1 MQPLKLAFD
10 TPRQDF
16 VKELMELAGAFFP
29 SIELMDFGQENDLLV
44 SHREHLEANIRH
56 SQVTLSGLYS
66 AACSIVEV
74 LQEDPLTEKR
84 LHKRQ
89 VKLALYQALKE
100 ATGIRP
106 SWGSLTG
113 IRPTRLCAEG
123 MARGLSLTQALAEIH
138 DIFDVQPAK
147 LDLLNQVVQVQQ
159 DLPQAKDDE
168 LDVYIGIPFCPSRCR
183 YCSFISSEVGKG
195 TMLTPYVKALV
206 REIRAA
212 ISLVSSRGLRV
223 RAFYMGGG
231 TPTALTADMLSEVLT
246 AAYPL
251 LSGARERT
259 VEAGRPDSIDQ
270 AKLRVLKDKG
280 IHRISINP
288 QTMHD
293 DTLVRI
299 GRAHTKA
306 QTQAA
311 FELARANDFGHINMD
326 IIAGL
331 PGETPDMFAQTLDWI
346 NTLNPESL
354 TVHTL
359 TIKRSS
365 DMYRWADSLPDAD
378 AVERM
383 VALGLDSARAMGL
396 EPYYLYRQKHM
407 AGNLENVGY
416 AKPGLACLYNVDT
429 MEDNVSI
436 LALGAGGISKH
447 VSKGRQLVSRAAN
460 VKAIQYYIEH
470 VDEMIARKQALFP
483 D

>member
-1 MQPLKLAFD
+1 MQLLKLAFD

-16 VKELMELAGAFFP
+16 VKELTELAGAFFP
-29 SIELMDFGQENDLLV
+29 SIDLVDAGQEADLLV
-44 SHREHLEANIRH
+44 SHREHMDADKRH
-56 SQVTLSGLYS
+56 CRIMLSGLYS
-66 AACSIVEV
+66 TSFSNAEA
-74 LQEDPLTEKR
+74 LQEDPLVEKR

-100 ATGIRP
+100 ATGIQP

-123 MARGLSLTQALAEIH
+123 MARGLSLSQALTEMH
-138 DIFDVQPAK
+138 DIFDVQPGK
-147 LDLLNQVVQVQQ
+147 LDLLNQVIQVQQ
-159 DLPQAKDDE
+159 GLPQAEDDE

-183 YCSFISSEVGKG
+183 YCSFISSEVGRG
-195 TMLTPYVKALV
+195 NLLAPYVAALV
-206 REIRAA
+206 REIEAA
-212 ISLVSSRGLRV
+212 ISLVSLRGLRV

-231 TPTALTADMLSEVLT
+231 TPTSLEADMLAEVLS
-246 AAYPL
+246 AARPL

-270 AKLRVLKDKG
+270 AKLRVLQDYG
-280 IHRISINP
+280 IQRISINP

-293 DTLVRI
+293 ATLARI
-299 GRAHTKA
+299 GRAHTMA
-306 QTQAA
+306 QTQTTYD
-311 FELARANDFGHINMD
+311 LARVMGFGHINMD

-331 PGETPDMFAQTLDWI
+331 PCETPEMFAQTLNWI
-346 NTLNPESL
+346 KALAPESL

-359 TIKRSS
+359 AIKRSS
-365 DMYRWADSLPDAD
+365 DMYRWVDSLPQAE
-378 AVERM
+378 AVEHM
-383 VALGLDSARAMGL
+383 VTMGFDTARAMGL

-429 MEDNVSI
+429 MEDSVSI

-447 VSKGRQLVSRAAN
+447 VSKGRLLVRRAAN
-460 VKAIQYYIEH
+460 VKEIQHYIGH
-470 VDEMIARKQALFP
+470 VDEMIARKQALFT
-483 D
+483 

>member
-1 MQPLKLAFD
+1 MRPLKLAFD

-16 VKELMELAGAFFP
+16 VKELTELAGAFFP
-29 SIELMDFGQENDLLV
+29 SIDLVAFGQEADLLV
-44 SHREHLEANIRH
+44 SHREHLEANLRH
-56 SQVTLSGLYS
+56 SKVTISGLFS
-66 AACSIVEV
+66 AACGNVEA
-74 LQEDPLTEKR
+74 LQEDPLVEKR

-123 MARGLSLTQALAEIH
+123 MARGLSLTQALTEMR
-138 DIFDVQPAK
+138 DIFDVQPGK
-147 LDLLNQVVQVQQ
+147 LELLKQVVRVQQ
-159 DLPQAKDDE
+159 GLPQAEDDE
-168 LDVYIGIPFCPSRCR
+168 LDIYIGIPFCPSRCR

-195 TMLTPYVKALV
+195 ALLAPYVEALI
-206 REIRAA
+206 REIKAA
-212 ISLVSSRGLRV
+212 ISLVASRGLRV

-231 TPTALTADMLSEVLT
+231 TPTALDAGMLAEVLS
-246 AAYPL
+246 AAQPL

-270 AKLRVLKDKG
+270 NKLRVLKDMG

-293 DTLVRI
+293 DTLARI
-299 GRAHTKA
+299 GRAHTRA
-306 QTQAA
+306 QTQVAY
-311 FELARANDFGHINMD
+311 ELARAIGFRHINMD

-331 PGETPDMFAQTLDWI
+331 PGETPDMFAQTLAWI
-346 NTLNPESL
+346 KTLMPESL
-354 TVHTL
+354 TLHTL
-359 TIKRSS
+359 AIKRSS
-365 DMYRWADSLPDAD
+365 DMYRWADSLPNAD

-383 VALGLDSARAMGL
+383 VALGMDTARAMGL

-429 MEDNVSI
+429 MEDSVSI

-447 VSKGRQLVSRAAN
+447 VSKGRRLVSRAAN
-460 VKAIQYYIEH
+460 VKEIQYYIEH

-483 D
+483 